1 MQGKRGTKEMAEEF
15 IGVPKEIIYQL
26 LKNAGSH
33 RKAQEEIF
41 LAHLPEDYQKEYLQ
55 VIKGEKLP
63 DLSSDVVAKKIF
75 SPEEHPERLEYLLQQ
90 IAKDESIKISHEA
103 MNEGY
108 VQSSVSKKLIFDITA
123 WLIDKRLLNTE
134 FQRAAQE
141 FILERTEIYASDLLL
156 VQYSTKNGYSKSDVD
171 YENVK
176 GILQVILM
184 KHSPK
189 VFDQPEVGDRYIHR
203 FESQTA
209 DSGLIY
215 ANPLKETIFV
225 QLDKCFAQFVEGKDG
240 ENNKELQILLS
251 ALYDVNHLAVRKCT
265 KDSDML
271 KDIIIEVG
279 KMSEDKEVQAM
290 LLAEK
295 YAEADFNAVKSYER
309 KEGIEIGI
317 HKGENTLAETIKR
330 LRNGE
335 SPEQIVAS
343 GIPQHT
349 VDLAM
354 TIQ

>member
-1 MQGKRGTKEMAEEF
+1 MRKSCIYHSFPVAKPSDYVIIQSEKHHREESLNLIRDAYAFPDQQKKLLMQGKRGTKEMAEEF

-108 VQSSVSKKLIFDITA
+108 VQSLISKKMIFDLTA
-123 WLIDKRLLNTE
+123 WLMDERVAGTE
-134 FQRAAQE
+134 FQRIAQD
-141 FILERTEIYASDLLL
+141 FILERTEIYAADLL
-156 VQYSTKNGYSKSDVD
+156 VMQYSTTKGHSKSEVN
-171 YENVK
+171 YKNTK
-176 GILQVILM
+176 GVLQVILM
-184 KHSPK
+184 KNSPD

-251 ALYDVNHLAVRKCT
+251 ALYDVNHPAVKKCT
-265 KDSDML
+265 KDNNTVNYSDLQKSELPASTTTALATML
-271 KDIIIEVG
+271 RDMASYT
-279 KMSEDKEVQAM
+279 MSTGV
-290 LLAEK
+290 
-295 YAEADFNAVKSYER
+295 
-309 KEGIEIGI
+309 
-317 HKGENTLAETIKR
+317 
-330 LRNGE
+330 
-335 SPEQIVAS
+335 
-343 GIPQHT
+343 
-349 VDLAM
+349 
-354 TIQ
+354 